1 MPPPLYLGCAALGRL
16 DRDADD
22 PEALVT
28 AALESPAYAGF
39 DVAAHHGDAET
50 ALGDCNCRTCA
61 ALTRARRTNSWRGA
75 GATTTTQA
83 T

>member
-22 PEALVT
+22 PEALVV

-50 ALGDCNCRTCA
+50 ALGDVLQLPHVR
-61 ALTRARRTNSWRGA
+61 RAHPRASYELLARCGRGHKDH
-75 GATTTTQA
+75 
-83 T
+83 